1 MKGGGKRRGTRQPY
15 PRSWWLNRGRG
26 GGYNPLHSK
35 LKFTKSPDRNNV
47 LTPKPGAHFA
57 GSTSKGETTG
67 HLIFS
72 FVGVPVNCEFIL
84 CFFFF
89 FPANFMG
96 RFSNLAHF
104 WELHETFCILAL
116 FCFLEFM
123 KCFLF

>member
-15 PRSWWLNRGRG
+15 PRSWWLNRGS

-35 LKFTKSPDRNNV
+35 LKFTKSPDRNYV
-47 LTPKPGAHFA
+47 LTPKSGAHFA

-67 HLIFS
+67 HLVFS
-72 FVGVPVNCEFIL
+72 FVSVPVNCEFFL
-84 CFFFF
+84 CFFFW
-89 FPANFMG
+89 NFMG

-104 WELHETFCILAL
+104 WELHGTFCILAL
-116 FCFLEFM
+116 FFFWELM